1 MTQKTETDIDT
12 ERLGYPNLDWD
23 TRLGYPNLDWDIPN
37 WIVQS

>member
-23 TRLGYPNLDWDIPN
+23 TPIWIGISQTGLSNLD
-37 WIVQS
+37 